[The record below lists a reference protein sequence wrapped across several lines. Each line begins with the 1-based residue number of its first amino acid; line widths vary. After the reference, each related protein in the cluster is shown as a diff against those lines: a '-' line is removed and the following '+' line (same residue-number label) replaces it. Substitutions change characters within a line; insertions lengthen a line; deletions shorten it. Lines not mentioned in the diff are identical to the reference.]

1 MARKGRRRE
10 TSSCRSVPDTIN
22 FVAPRSSTFGD
33 DDHNYGGG
41 DVDDNVND
49 DVGDGD
55 NGYGD
60 GDGDDDSDGND
71 DDNDSLARSAELAAA
86 HCRHLLSASFN

>member
-49 DVGDGD
+49 DVGNGD
-55 NGYGD
+55 D
-60 GDGDDDSDGND
+60 GDGADD

>member
-49 DVGDGD
+49 DVGDG
-55 NGYGD
+55 
-60 GDGDDDSDGND
+60 GDGDDDDDSDGDDD

>member
-55 NGYGD
+55 GD
-60 GDGDDDSDGND
+60 DDDDSDGND
-71 DDNDSLARSAELAAA
+71 DDDSDSLARSAELAAA

>member
-55 NGYGD
+55 
-60 GDGDDDSDGND
+60 GND

>member
-41 DVDDNVND
+41 DVDDKVND
-49 DVGDGD
+49 DVGDG
-55 NGYGD
+55 
-60 GDGDDDSDGND
+60 DGND

>member
-55 NGYGD
+55 D
-60 GDGDDDSDGND
+60 D

>member
-1 MARKGRRRE
+1 M
-10 TSSCRSVPDTIN
+10 
-22 FVAPRSSTFGD
+22 APRSSTFGD

-55 NGYGD
+55 R
-60 GDGDDDSDGND
+60 ND

>member
-55 NGYGD
+55 D
-60 GDGDDDSDGND
+60 D
-71 DDNDSLARSAELAAA
+71 DDNDSLARSAELAAV

>member
-33 DDHNYGGG
+33 DDHNYGDG

-55 NGYGD
+55 GD
-60 GDGDDDSDGND
+60 DDDDSDGNDD

>member
-33 DDHNYGGG
+33 DDHNDGGG

-55 NGYGD
+55 GD
-60 GDGDDDSDGND
+60 S
-71 DDNDSLARSAELAAA
+71 SQAMRTVET
-86 HCRHLLSASFN
+86 

>member
-1 MARKGRRRE
+1 M
-10 TSSCRSVPDTIN
+10 
-22 FVAPRSSTFGD
+22 APRSSTFGD

-41 DVDDNVND
+41 DVDDKVND

-55 NGYGD
+55 
-60 GDGDDDSDGND
+60 GNN